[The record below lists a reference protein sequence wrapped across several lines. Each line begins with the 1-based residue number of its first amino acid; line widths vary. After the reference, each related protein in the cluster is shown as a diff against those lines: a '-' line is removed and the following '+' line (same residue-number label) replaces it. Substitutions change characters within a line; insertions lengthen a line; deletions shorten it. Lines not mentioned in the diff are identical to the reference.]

1 MKNYYLE
8 RQLKFNKENRDR
20 LLAMETLSD
29 RQKKELELASAIIK
43 LQEKKLNGLKK

>member
-29 RQKKELELASAIIK
+29 RQRKELELVKAILK
-43 LQEKKLNGLKK
+43 LQEMKLKSLKK